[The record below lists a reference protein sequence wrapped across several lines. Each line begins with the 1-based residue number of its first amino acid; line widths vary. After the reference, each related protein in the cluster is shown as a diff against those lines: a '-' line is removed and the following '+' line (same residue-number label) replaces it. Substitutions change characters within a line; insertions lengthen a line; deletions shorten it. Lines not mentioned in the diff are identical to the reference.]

1 MIMKKILLSIAMMA
15 VSLTSFAQ
23 YSSGGFS
30 LEKENMY
37 YGVRIGLN
45 IASLSGDFD
54 LGTKVGMNL
63 AGVIGLRVSNAA
75 PVFLESGLYYT
86 EGGAKKDGL
95 TQSYNCLE
103 IPLLIKYGFKAGENF
118 AILPYVGP
126 TFAMALKTSTSFKD
140 GKTSLSG
147 DFLEVNKPN
156 MGFKVGCGAE
166 YNNIY
171 LEAGYRFGLT
181 DMAKDDPTGH
191 ANAFY
196 VNFGLNF

>member
-1 MIMKKILLSIAMMA
+1 MKKILLSIAMMA

-30 LEKENMY
+30 LDKENMY
-37 YGVRIGLN
+37 YGVRIGVN
-45 IASLSGDFD
+45 IANLSGDFD

-86 EGGAKKDGL
+86 EGGAKKDGV

>member
-37 YGVRIGLN
+37 YGVRIGVN

-103 IPLLIKYGFKAGENF
+103 IPLLIKYGFKAGDNF
-118 AILPYVGP
+118 AILPYIGP
-126 TFAMALKTSTSFKD
+126 TFAFALKTSTSYKE
-140 GKTSLSG
+140 GKTSVSTDL
-147 DFLEVNKPN
+147 LEVNKPN
-156 MGFKVGCGAE
+156 MGFKIGCGAE
-166 YNNIY
+166 YNNLY
-171 LEAGYRFGLT
+171 LEAGYRLGIT
-181 DMAKDDPTGH
+181 DMAKDNPTGH

>member
-37 YGVRIGLN
+37 YGVRIGVN

-103 IPLLIKYGFKAGENF
+103 IPLLIKYGFKAGDNF
-118 AILPYVGP
+118 AILPYIGP
-126 TFAMALKTSTSFKD
+126 TFAMALKTSTSYKE
-140 GKTSLSG
+140 GKTSVSS
-147 DFLEVNKPN
+147 EVFDLNKPN
-156 MGFKVGCGAE
+156 MGFKIGCGAE
-166 YNNIY
+166 YNNLY
-171 LEAGYRFGLT
+171 LEAGYRLGIT
-181 DMAKDDPTGH
+181 DMAKDNPTGH

>member
-1 MIMKKILLSIAMMA
+1 MMA

-30 LEKENMY
+30 LEKENLY
-37 YGVRIGLN
+37 YGVRIGVN

-103 IPLLIKYGFKAGENF
+103 IPLLIKYGFKAGDNF
-118 AILPYVGP
+118 AILPYIGP
-126 TFAMALKTSTSFKD
+126 TFAMALKTSTSYKE
-140 GKTSLSG
+140 GKTSVSS
-147 DFLEVNKPN
+147 EVFDLNKPN
-156 MGFKVGCGAE
+156 MGFKLGCGAE
-166 YNNIY
+166 YNNLY
-171 LEAGYRFGLT
+171 LEAGYRFGIT
-181 DMAKDDPTGH
+181 DMAKDNPTGH

>member
-1 MIMKKILLSIAMMA
+1 MKKILLSIAMMA

-103 IPLLIKYGFKAGENF
+103 IPLLIKYGFKAGDNF
-118 AILPYVGP
+118 AILPYIGP
-126 TFAMALKTSTSFKD
+126 TFAMALKTSTSYKE
-140 GKTSLSG
+140 GKTSVSTDL
-147 DFLEVNKPN
+147 LEVNKPN
-156 MGFKVGCGAE
+156 MGFKIGCGAE
-166 YNNIY
+166 YNNLY
-171 LEAGYRFGLT
+171 LEAGYRLGIT
-181 DMAKDDPTGH
+181 DMAKDNPTGH

>member
-1 MIMKKILLSIAMMA
+1 MKKILLSIAMMA

-30 LEKENMY
+30 LDKENMY
-37 YGVRIGLN
+37 YGVRIGVN
-45 IASLSGDFD
+45 IANLSGDFD

-86 EGGAKKDGL
+86 EGGAKKDGV

-126 TFAMALKTSTSFKD
+126 TFAMALKTSASI
-140 GKTSLSG
+140 SG
-147 DFLEVNKPN
+147 NGAKGEVDIDLNKPN
-156 MGFKVGCGAE
+156 MGFKLGCGAE

>member
-1 MIMKKILLSIAMMA
+1 MRKIVLAIVTM
-15 VSLTSFAQ
+15 VLTAPAFAQ
-23 YSSGGFS
+23 FNSGGFS
-30 LEKENMY
+30 LDKENIY
-37 YGVRIGLN
+37 YGVRIGVN

-63 AGVIGLRVSNAA
+63 AGIIGLRASNAA

-86 EGGAKKDGL
+86 EGGAKDDGV

-103 IPLLIKYGFKAGENF
+103 IPLLIKYGFKASDNI
-118 AILPYVGP
+118 ALLPYIGP
-126 TFAMALKTSTSFKD
+126 TFAMALKTSTSIKA
-140 GKTSLSG
+140 GSTKVSG
-147 DFLEVNKPN
+147 DFIDVNKPN

-166 YNNIY
+166 YNNLY
-171 LEAGYRFGLT
+171 LEAGYRFGIT
-181 DMAKDDPTGH
+181 DMAKDEPTGH

>member
-103 IPLLIKYGFKAGENF
+103 IPLLIKYGFKAGDNF
-118 AILPYVGP
+118 AILPYIGP
-126 TFAMALKTSTSFKD
+126 TFAMALKTSTSYKE
-140 GKTSLSG
+140 GKTSVSTDL
-147 DFLEVNKPN
+147 LEVNKPN
-156 MGFKVGCGAE
+156 MGFKIGCGAE
-166 YNNIY
+166 YNNLY
-171 LEAGYRFGLT
+171 LEAGYRLGIT
-181 DMAKDDPTGH
+181 DMAKDNPTGH